1 MLLTLLFVVHALIA
15 LALIGVIMLQKSE
28 GGALGMGGGGMSG
41 FMTGRST
48 ANLLTRTTAI
58 LAGLFFLTSIV
69 LVVLSSPTKVQR
81 SIIDQGPGPAL
92 PMAPA
97 PQAPGAPPPAAPV
110 APPTPAAPALPGA
123 PVR

>member
-58 LAGLFFLTSIV
+58 LAGLFFLISIA

-110 APPTPAAPALPGA
+110 APAPPAMPSQPGA